1 MDRMATEGPALKL
14 VDGGEGMRFAVFGV
28 RPANAPGAG
37 DARFL
42 RGVGEELSAR
52 GHQVTLFPAELPPPD
67 LELELAESDV
77 VIVQDTAAPEL
88 VRRLRLHHAG
98 SDRYRLLFY
107 DTHQRAATAPPEL
120 RRFNLAAFDGVLA
133 AGEVIRQAYLERG
146 WENRV
151 WTWHEAADTRTF
163 MPHPGATRGSDLVWV
178 GDRHDLGV
186 SQELGTLV
194 LEPARRLGLTG
205 VIHGESYPWRARVA
219 IQRSGLRYGGPL
231 APHLVPAV
239 WARHR
244 FTVSLPRL
252 AHALPGI
259 PPTRVFEALAAGIP
273 LICTPWD
280 DAEELF
286 TPGRDYL
293 LARDQREVE
302 AAMRNLRSDRAM
314 AAELAEQGR
323 ATVLARHTCAHRVD
337 ELLAIV
343 ARIGA
348 GSTGTAPLLG
358 APARARL
365 YGFSRKTGEN
375 PSDSDYGSAQQV
387 GAR

>member
-1 MDRMATEGPALKL
+1 MTGTDGPALTL
-14 VDGGEGMRFAVFGV
+14 VNRGERMRFAIFGARAV
-28 RPANAPGAG
+28 SAPDAG

-42 RGVGEELSAR
+42 CGVHDELSAR
-52 GHQVTLFPAELPPPD
+52 GHEVTLFPPD
-67 LELELAESDV
+67 AQHDLQLALDGVDV
-77 VIVQDTAAPEL
+77 VIVQDTTAPEL
-88 VRRLRLHHAG
+88 VRAIRRHHAS
-98 SDRYRLLFY
+98 SDDYRLLFY
-107 DTHQRAATAPPEL
+107 DTHRRAATAPPEL
-120 RRFNLAAFDGVLA
+120 RRFNLAGFDGVLA

-146 WENRV
+146 WENRA
-151 WTWHEAADTRTF
+151 WTWHEAADPHTF
-163 MPHPGATRGSDLVWV
+163 APHPGAARNSDLVWV
-178 GDRHDLGV
+178 GDRHDLGA

-205 VIHGESYPWRARVA
+205 VIHGESYPWRARLA

-231 APHLVPAV
+231 AEHLVPAV

-244 FTVSLPRL
+244 FTIALPRL
-252 AHALPGI
+252 RHALPGI

-293 LARDQREVE
+293 VARDQREVE

-314 AAELAEQGR
+314 AAELAAQGR
-323 ATVLARHTCAHRVD
+323 ATVLARHTCADRVD
-337 ELLAIV
+337 ELLGIV
-343 ARIGA
+343 ARLRA
-348 GSTGTAPLLG
+348 GSSEAARALA

-365 YGFSRKTGEN
+365 YGFSRKSGEN
-375 PSDSDYGSAQQV
+375 STDSDYGSAKQV